1 MTGVA
6 ECKYP
11 RQIVAIKRKEVTLSV
26 DADLQLA
33 QHIINNKGEEELLPP
48 LTIHSPWSRF
58 IWTLVDTSG
67 HEKVYPWANI
77 PAREVGVLKTMTD
90 AMLSRS
96 LLKSKTAKT
105 EQTSSAY
112 SVKLLVNPF
121 RGQTPAAVLLVDP
134 NQKEKLIDCM
144 DFLRAHLNNNKF
156 ADRNQKQIDAI
167 NNALDLFEDGK
178 LSKEAVSHNAPVII
192 YHIPSKT
199 LKNRP
204 PKDERY
210 FTYSIKIEYD
220 SGFDYPW
227 VINIH
232 NAYMKLKEKSD
243 GTFQTIPETAKY
255 KSSSHIMLS
264 NYEFGGIIDH
274 MYNTVRNFETI
285 FFRPQFI
292 AAQKLYED
300 LKNNFQTSNEDNT
313 GYSRAS

>member
-1 MTGVA
+1 MAG
-6 ECKYP
+6 CKYP
-11 RQIVAIKRKEVTLSV
+11 RQIAAVKRKEVTLSV
-26 DADLQLA
+26 EAELQLA
-33 QHIINNKGEEELLPP
+33 QQITNNKGEEEQLPP
-48 LTIHSPWSRF
+48 LTLHSPWSRF

-77 PAREVGVLKTMTD
+77 PAREVGVLKTLTD

-96 LLKSKTAKT
+96 LMKSKAAKT
-105 EQTSSAY
+105 EQTRLAY

-121 RGQTPAAVLLVDP
+121 RGQTPAAVLLADP

-144 DFLRAHLNNNKF
+144 DFLRAHLNNKKF
-156 ADRNQKQIDAI
+156 EEGNQKQIDAI
-167 NNALDLFEDGK
+167 NDALDLFEAGE
-178 LSKEAVSHNAPVII
+178 LSKEEAGHNESVVI
-192 YHIPSKT
+192 YHMPSKT

-220 SGFDYPW
+220 IGFDYPW
-227 VINIH
+227 IISIH

-255 KSSSHIMLS
+255 KSSSRIMLS
-264 NYEFGGIIDH
+264 NYEFGSLVDH

-300 LKNNFQTSNEDNT
+300 LRNSFQSSNEGNN